1 MSNNDYY
8 NDEEFREI
16 LQEYEAAV
24 TSGQSVF
31 MDADD
36 LADIADYYQQEE
48 RYDEAQQAIDLAL
61 ELQPDSVVA
70 LNYKIHQ
77 AIDNGDY
84 EAAEEY
90 LSKIIDHDIP
100 EYIYSRAEIWLAQD
114 QVEEADNFLRKC
126 YLDVP
131 PDECQDYVYD
141 VANLYDDYDKDE
153 KALEWLMRGKPENNE
168 DFQELMGRTMFGLG
182 RYDDSERIFNELID
196 RDPFQKR
203 YWNALAN
210 TQFMKEDY
218 GASVTSSEYAI
229 AIDPDDSDGV
239 LAKAN
244 GLYHLENHE
253 EALKYY
259 ERYSEL
265 MPDDEFGYLYQGC
278 CLLNLGRYE
287 EAVERLKEAELK
299 APDDSPALVD
309 IYQEIGFAYSD
320 MKHPDEALSYLNK
333 TDALDCDHVDMMVV
347 KGHVL
352 MSNQR
357 VKESDDYFSQALSLS
372 DDKPH
377 TMLRI
382 LVSYLDNHYLRFFH
396 KSFNILFSKLG
407 DDWKDG
413 YSYMALCC
421 HDLEYY
427 DECLSYLKLAVEK
440 NPKEARQV
448 LSYLFPADMAPADYY
463 DYMAEHIKELKK

>member
-70 LNYKIHQ
+70 LNYQIHQ

-218 GASVTSSEYAI
+218 GAAVTSSEYAI
-229 AIDPDDSDGV
+229 
-239 LAKAN
+239 
-244 GLYHLENHE
+244 Y
-253 EALKYY
+253 
-259 ERYSEL
+259 
-265 MPDDEFGYLYQGC
+265 GC
-278 CLLNLGRYE
+278 
-287 EAVERLKEAELK
+287 
-299 APDDSPALVD
+299 
-309 IYQEIGFAYSD
+309 I
-320 MKHPDEALSYLNK
+320 
-333 TDALDCDHVDMMVV
+333 T
-347 KGHVL
+347 
-352 MSNQR
+352 
-357 VKESDDYFSQALSLS
+357 
-372 DDKPH
+372 
-377 TMLRI
+377 T
-382 LVSYLDNHYLRFFH
+382 
-396 KSFNILFSKLG
+396 
-407 DDWKDG
+407 
-413 YSYMALCC
+413 
-421 HDLEYY
+421 
-427 DECLSYLKLAVEK
+427 
-440 NPKEARQV
+440 
-448 LSYLFPADMAPADYY
+448 
-463 DYMAEHIKELKK
+463 